1 MKDAA
6 IKERKSEAR
15 MFLKR
20 ISRQIDPFRYK
31 LVQVTWIKS
40 GTAPAEP
47 LLMIIPGPWLY

>member
-6 IKERKSEAR
+6 IKERKSKAR

-20 ISRQIDPFRYK
+20 ISRQIDPFRYR